1 MALPSSAATQ
11 AAVQIIDDRAEVRDQ
26 MRLLVVYLSDE
37 LANGLVSAAPRRRR
51 NRAT

>member
-37 LANGLVSAAPRRRR
+37 LVVRCLATAATAGR
-51 NRAT
+51 